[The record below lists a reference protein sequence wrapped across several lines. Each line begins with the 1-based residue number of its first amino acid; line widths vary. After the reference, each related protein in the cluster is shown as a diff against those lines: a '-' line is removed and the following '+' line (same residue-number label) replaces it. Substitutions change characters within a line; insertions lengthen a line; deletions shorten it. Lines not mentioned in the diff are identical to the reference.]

1 MKNEK
6 ALSTE
11 DVANMLHVSKSM
23 IYSLIRENKIRS
35 YRVGRKVR
43 FTESDVMEFI
53 AHSKQGTEPPPT
65 GQDVS
70 VSARHSTL
78 DAQPENYILCG
89 QDLTLDIISNYMRLK
104 NIPALRAYMNSYDSI
119 IALYKNQVQVASAH
133 LWDSE
138 TNQYNV
144 GYVKMLMPGVSAVVI
159 HISTRTQGLYVAKG
173 NPKGIFSWND
183 FGRDDVTMVNRDYGA
198 GSRVLL
204 DEHLNELGIPTSIVK
219 GYDRVNR
226 SILSVASAVSRGEA
240 DVAVGSERIAHQ
252 VDGVDFIPLTKE
264 QYDIVVRKDRFESFE
279 VQTMMGIIHNPDFI
293 QECSHIS
300 GYDTGRMGEIVAE
313 T

>member
-1 MKNEK
+1 
-6 ALSTE
+6 
-11 DVANMLHVSKSM
+11 MLHVSKSM
-23 IYSLIRENKIRS
+23 IYSLIRENKIHS

-43 FTESDVMEFI
+43 FTESDVSEFI
-53 AHSKQGTEPPPT
+53 ARSKKGATLSTSDKEVGNMG
-65 GQDVS
+65 GQN
-70 VSARHSTL
+70 TL
-78 DAQPENYILCG
+78 DKQPGNFILCG

-104 NIPALRAYMNSYDSI
+104 NILALRAYMSSYDSI

-138 TNQYNV
+138 TNEYNV
-144 GYVKMLMPGVSAVVI
+144 GYVKMLMPGVSAIVI

-183 FGRDDVTMVNRDYGA
+183 FGRNDIKMINRDYGA
-198 GSRVLL
+198 GSRILL
-204 DEHLNELGIPTSIVK
+204 DEHLKKLNISPSAIK
-219 GYDRVNR
+219 GYDRINR

-240 DVAVGSERIAHQ
+240 DVAVGSERIVHQ
-252 VDGVDFIPLTKE
+252 VDGIDFIPLTKE
-264 QYDIVVRKDRFESFE
+264 QYDIVIRKDQFESFE
-279 VQTMMGIIHNPDFI
+279 VQTMLDIIHNADFI

-300 GYDTGRMGEIVAE
+300 GYDTSHMGEIVAE